1 MAGAFTHW
9 RVVEEAIDG
18 LPDGDY
24 ATILG
29 QKKNFVSIGAVGPD
43 YPYMSELEGNL
54 FKIHSWA
61 DRMHYENSLCF
72 VRNGFSKLL
81 SMDRESEDFRI
92 CLAWFC
98 GYVSHLM
105 TDMIIHPVVNAI
117 VGGIYLF
124 TSHDHRI
131 CEMIQDASIF
141 YEKKH
146 VDISNAA
153 YVRLFT
159 NCSDPHNE
167 DLIHPTIRN
176 FWPGILKSAH
186 RGAAA
191 HFDKIDPDKWHKAY
205 LSKLNVASEPIP
217 IFRHIGEELHL
228 VYKKYGEI
236 DPVEAKKYFTEINLP
251 RRKTPGD
258 FRKDAFDITVKKVVE
273 VWQEIFAD
281 IAENDA
287 SHCQNY
293 LGNWNLDTG
302 VDQDDMIFWE

>member
-9 RVVEEAIDG
+9 MVIEEAIES

-61 DRMHYENSLCF
+61 DRMHYENSLGF
-72 VRNGFSKLL
+72 VKNGLVELMSLKR
-81 SMDRESEDFRI
+81 DSEEFRI

-98 GYVSHLM
+98 GYVSHLL

-141 YEKKH
+141 YGIKG
-146 VDISNAA
+146 VDITNAE
-153 YVRLFT
+153 YVKLFKS
-159 NCSDPHNE
+159 CSDPADIE
-167 DLIHPTIRN
+167 KIHPAIRN
-176 FWPGILKSAH
+176 FWPGILRNAH
-186 RGAAA
+186 PGAAS
-191 HFDKIDPDKWHKAY
+191 HFNKIDPDRWHNAY
-205 LSKLNVASEPIP
+205 LSMFNIASDPIP
-217 IFRHIGEELHL
+217 IFRHVGEELHL
-228 VYKKYGEI
+228 VYKKNGEI
-236 DPVEAKKYFTEINLP
+236 DTDETKKYLTEINLP
-251 RRKTPGD
+251 LSKTHGN
-258 FRKDAFDITVKKVVE
+258 FRQDAFAKAVKKVAE
-273 VWQEIFAD
+273 VWQELFAD
-281 IAENDA
+281 ITGNDLA
-287 SHCQNY
+287 HCQNY

-302 VDQDDMIFWE
+302 VAQDAMIFW